1 MQGRNRDADAEK
13 GLVDTV
19 GEGDLYTIMYKID
32 SQWEAVQHRGPGL
45 VLCDK
50 LEGRDGRGE
59 AGSRGREYIYSYIYN
74 YIS

>member
-1 MQGRNRDADAEK
+1 MNRDADVEK

-32 SQWEAVQHRGPGL
+32 SQWEAAKGPGL

-50 LEGRDGRGE
+50 LEGRDGRWE